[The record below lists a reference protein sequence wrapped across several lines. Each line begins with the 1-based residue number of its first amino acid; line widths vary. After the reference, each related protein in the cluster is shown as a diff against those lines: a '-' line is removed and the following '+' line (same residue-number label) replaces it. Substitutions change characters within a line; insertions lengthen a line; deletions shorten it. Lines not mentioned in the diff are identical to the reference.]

1 MKRLALTTL
10 LLLLLTACTP
20 APTAPTT
27 TPVPPENTPTSVPSL
42 EATPTQTTEPTK
54 TVTPLDTATATLIPC
69 FTLIEPVNGVELSQ
83 TGLIRFSWNSQPGA
97 DHYQLEITLPNG
109 TVEIYKTENLYF
121 DKYLAS
127 FPLGGEYSWL
137 VRAFDENEQDI
148 CITLP
153 NIFMKDQTVLAPND
167 IGTNE
172 GDEEEDEEEVSSDSC
187 FLAGTL
193 ILMGDQSHQPIEE
206 VQVGDIVMSYDLEMG
221 ELVQAE
227 VLEVESPL
235 REAYYVMGI
244 EDGSSLRITGEHP
257 VYIRKNDQTGW
268 GAIAPEQAQAQI
280 TIDIMQLAV
289 GDFVMSAD
297 GDWFKI
303 VDIVRI
309 DRVVRTYNLSQ
320 VSSTSVFF
328 ADGWLVHNKGGE
340 DDDSGDQ

>member
-1 MKRLALTTL
+1 M
-10 LLLLLTACTP
+10 
-20 APTAPTT
+20 
-27 TPVPPENTPTSVPSL
+27 
-42 EATPTQTTEPTK
+42 
-54 TVTPLDTATATLIPC
+54 
-69 FTLIEPVNGVELSQ
+69 IEPVNGVELSQ

-137 VRAFDENEQDI
+137 VRAFDENEQEI

-153 NIFMKDQTVLAPND
+153 NTFEKEQTMLVPKNN
-167 IGTNE
+167 GTNE
-172 GDEEEDEEEVSSDSC
+172 EDEEEDEEVSSDSC

-193 ILMGDQSHQPIEE
+193 ILMGDQRHQPIEE
-206 VQVGDIVMSYDLEMG
+206 VQVGDIVMSYDFETG
-221 ELVQAE
+221 KLVQAE

-268 GAIAPEQAQAQI
+268 GAIAPEQAQEQI

-303 VDIVRI
+303 GGIDRI

-320 VSSTSVFF
+320 VSSTNAFF
-328 ADGWLVHNKGGE
+328 ADGWLVHNKGGDE
-340 DDDSGDQ
+340 GGDGEE

>member
-1 MKRLALTTL
+1 MKRLALTA

-20 APTAPTT
+20 TPAAPTPS
-27 TPVPPENTPTSVPSL
+27 PVPPTITPTNIPTAESTAMQTPEPTRTATPLST
-42 EATPTQTTEPTK
+42 ATPTPPT
-54 TVTPLDTATATLIPC
+54 C
-69 FTLIEPVNGVELSQ
+69 FTLLEPVNAVELPQ

-97 DHYQLEITLPNG
+97 AHYQLEITLPNG
-109 TVEIYKTENLYF
+109 TVETYKTENLYF

-227 VLEVESPL
+227 VLEIESPL
-235 REAYYVMGI
+235 REAYFVVRI
-244 EDGSSLRITGEHP
+244 EDGSSMRITGEHP

-268 GAIAPEQAQAQI
+268 GAIAPEQAQEQI
-280 TIDIMQLAV
+280 TIDIMQLVV
-289 GDFVMSAD
+289 GDFVMNAD

-303 VDIVRI
+303 GGIDRI

-320 VSSTSVFF
+320 VSSTNAFF
-328 ADGWLVHNKGGE
+328 ADGWLVHNKGGDE
-340 DDDSGDQ
+340 GGDGEE